1 MLKIKKHIPHIFFF
15 AWFLVF
21 LVLGLLR
28 DSLVDENIYIG
39 EAVTISTLLKD
50 GMWIGDYGVGLH
62 GFLSKL
68 LVGIIYIFTGP
79 SVFVATLVNILFGL
93 FSGVIFFKILR
104 KNFNL
109 RLIYSLLGV
118 TLLFCSYQ
126 FLMYVPTFYRDIG
139 ALFFVLLIL
148 ESILSKR
155 SEWLS
160 GIYLLLLLDAK
171 EHVFFSL
178 LPALGIWIL
187 IKEWGSVKNIFL
199 SGIKLLLPSVVF
211 LVLMFTT
218 SLVPLN
224 IYNANI
230 LGLIEGGLSEMSEGF
245 ESKTATYNQDLQFNK
260 GVAKTIPLLV
270 GDTDLVKIVNLGLSY
285 IGKIFYPRTFSFL
298 SIPFLMLVPAVILSW
313 NYLKKWLKEKRKA
326 LVFLSIFLLT
336 YLVIYI
342 VRASLGRYLL
352 PVAPVIIIFIL
363 YFLKDIQREKKYLW
377 ILILT
382 TVFSAVGIYF
392 EYSYLWVKILA
403 TTFLLVPMWVM
414 YFSKR
419 FNKDIFKYI
428 LIIAISLFTAGTS
441 LLGSYTHGQIGA
453 YLMYGYNREC
463 EKIVALVDEDERV
476 WINDIGWDR
485 LPFILRGED
494 VQSAEW
500 KWSLREWVPK
510 KRMLRQSGSLKTFNF
525 SSRNLDEFENKLLS
539 NDVEKVVFVDLK
551 KKYSNEKFREA
562 DIQDILEIEIL
573 KLEQKIEMKNKDVY
587 IFEVVK

>member
-1 MLKIKKHIPHIFFF
+1 IPHIFFF
-15 AWFLVF
+15 VWFLVF

-50 GMWIGDYGVGLH
+50 GMWIGNYGVGLH

-79 SVFVATLVNILFGL
+79 SVFVATLVNIFFGL
-93 FSGVIFFKILR
+93 FSGVIFFKTLR
-104 KNFNL
+104 KNFNF
-109 RLIYSLLGV
+109 RLMYSLLGV

-187 IKEWGSVKNIFL
+187 IKEWGSIKNIFL
-199 SGIKLLLPSVVF
+199 SGIKLLLPSVTF

-230 LGLIEGGLSEMSEGF
+230 LGLIDGGLSEMSEGF

-260 GVAKTIPLLV
+260 DTAKSVPLISSTEDKSVFVDGINIL
-270 GDTDLVKIVNLGLSY
+270 ISY

-298 SIPFLMLVPAVILSW
+298 SIPFLILVPAVILSW
-313 NYLKKWLKEKRKA
+313 DYLRRWFKEKRKE

-352 PVAPVIIIFIL
+352 PVAPVIIIFFL
-363 YFLKDIQREKKYLW
+363 YFLKDIQREKKYFW
-377 ILILT
+377 ILILA
-382 TVFSAVGIYF
+382 TVFSALGIYF
-392 EYSYLWVKILA
+392 EYSFVWVKILA
-403 TTFLLVPMWVM
+403 TVLFLIPMWVM
-414 YFSKR
+414 YFSKI
-419 FNKDIFKYI
+419 FNKDVFKYL
-428 LIIAISLFTAGTS
+428 LIIGISLFTAGTS

-463 EKIVALVDEDERV
+463 EEIVKLVDEDERV

-494 VQSAEW
+494 VQRAEW
-500 KWSLREWVPK
+500 KWSLKEWVPK
-510 KRMLRQSGSLKTFNF
+510 KKMLKQTEGLETLNFRSVDIVKFEEELK
-525 SSRNLDEFENKLLS
+525 SK
-539 NDVEKVVFVDLK
+539 DVEKVIFVDLK
-551 KKYSNEKFREA
+551 EKYSNEKFKDAE
-562 DIQDILEIEIL
+562 IQDFLGIEIL

-587 IFEVVK
+587 VFEVVK

>member
-1 MLKIKKHIPHIFFF
+1 MLKIKKYIPFIFFLIWF
-15 AWFLVF
+15 AIF
-21 LVLGLLR
+21 LGLSFFR

-39 EAVTISTLLKD
+39 EAVTISTLLKS
-50 GMWIGDYGVGLH
+50 GMWIGNYGVGLH

-68 LVGIIYIFTGP
+68 LVGIIYIFAGP

-104 KNFNL
+104 KNFNF

-126 FLMYVPTFYRDIG
+126 LLMYVPTFYRDIG

-178 LPALGIWIL
+178 LPALGIWVL
-187 IKEWGSVKNIFL
+187 IKEWGSIKNTFL
-199 SGIKLLLPSVVF
+199 SGIKFLLPSAIF

-230 LGLIEGGLSEMSEGF
+230 LGLIEGGLSQMSEGF

-260 GVAKTIPLLV
+260 GVARTIPLLV
-270 GDTDLVKIVNLGLSY
+270 GDTDLIKIVNLGLSY

-298 SIPFLMLVPAVILSW
+298 SIPFLILVPAVILSW
-313 NYLKKWLKEKRKA
+313 DYLRRWFKEKRKE

-342 VRASLGRYLL
+342 LRASLGRYLL
-352 PVAPVIIIFIL
+352 PVAPVIIIFFL

-382 TVFSAVGIYF
+382 TVLSALGIYF
-392 EYSYLWVKILA
+392 EYSFVWVKILA
-403 TTFLLVPMWVM
+403 TVLLLGPMWIM

-419 FNKDIFKYI
+419 FNKDISKYI
-428 LIIAISLFTAGTS
+428 LIVAISLFTAGTS

-485 LPFILRGED
+485 IPYFLRHED

-510 KRMLRQSGSLKTFNF
+510 KKMLKQREGLKTFNF
-525 SSRNLDEFENKLLS
+525 SSGEIVKFEEELKSKNV
-539 NDVEKVVFVDLK
+539 DKVVFIDLK
-551 KKYSNEKFREA
+551 EKYSNEKYNT
-562 DIQDILEIEIL
+562 IKIEDIL
-573 KLEQKIEMKNKDVY
+573 KLDMLKLRQEMDGKNKRILIFDVSL
-587 IFEVVK
+587 

>member
-1 MLKIKKHIPHIFFF
+1 MLKIKKYIPFIFFLIWF
-15 AWFLVF
+15 AIF
-21 LVLGLLR
+21 LGLSFFR

-39 EAVTISTLLKD
+39 EAVTISTLLKS
-50 GMWIGDYGVGLH
+50 GMWIGNYGVGLH

-68 LVGIIYIFTGP
+68 LVGIIYIFAGP

-104 KNFNL
+104 RNFNF
-109 RLIYSLLGV
+109 RLIYSLLGA
-118 TLLFCSYQ
+118 TLLFYSYQ

-178 LPALGIWIL
+178 LPALGIWVL
-187 IKEWGSVKNIFL
+187 IKEWGSIKNTFL
-199 SGIKLLLPSVVF
+199 SGIKLLLPSAVF

-230 LGLIEGGLSEMSEGF
+230 LGLIDGGFFEMGRGFFSER
-245 ESKTATYNQDLQFNK
+245 ATYNQDIQFNK
-260 GVAKTIPLLV
+260 DVARTIPLLT
-270 GDTDLVKIVNLGLSY
+270 GDTDLIKIVNMGLSY
-285 IGKIFYPRTFSFL
+285 LGKIFYPRTFSFL
-298 SIPFLMLVPAVILSW
+298 SIPFLILIPAVVLSW
-313 NYLKKWLKEKRKA
+313 DYLKKWFKEKRKE

-342 VRASLGRYLL
+342 LRASLGRYLL
-352 PVAPVIIIFIL
+352 PVAPVIIIFFL

-382 TVFSAVGIYF
+382 TVLSALGIYF
-392 EYSYLWVKILA
+392 EYSFVWVKILA
-403 TTFLLVPMWVM
+403 TVLLLGPMWIM

-419 FNKDIFKYI
+419 FNKDISKYI
-428 LIIAISLFTAGTS
+428 LIVAISLFTAGTS

-485 LPFILRGED
+485 IPYFLRHED

-510 KRMLRQSGSLKTFNF
+510 KKMLKQREGLKTFNF
-525 SSRNLDEFENKLLS
+525 SSGEIVKFEEELKSKNV
-539 NDVEKVVFVDLK
+539 DKVVFIDLK
-551 KKYSNEKFREA
+551 EKYSNEKYNT
-562 DIQDILEIEIL
+562 IKIEDIL
-573 KLEQKIEMKNKDVY
+573 KLDMLKLRQEMDGKNKRILIFDVSL
-587 IFEVVK
+587 

>member
-1 MLKIKKHIPHIFFF
+1 C
-15 AWFLVF
+15 
-21 LVLGLLR
+21 
-28 DSLVDENIYIG
+28 N
-39 EAVTISTLLKD
+39 
-50 GMWIGDYGVGLH
+50 
-62 GFLSKL
+62 
-68 LVGIIYIFTGP
+68 
-79 SVFVATLVNILFGL
+79 
-93 FSGVIFFKILR
+93 
-104 KNFNL
+104 
-109 RLIYSLLGV
+109 
-118 TLLFCSYQ
+118 YQ
-126 FLMYVPTFYRDIG
+126 FLMYTQTFYRDIG